1 MHFNGDLF
9 VMLVIVL
16 LFLLWLN
23 TRFKAWLNAPRKLI
37 VPSEEED
44 ASVQGDAVAILE
56 NEGYE
61 VISGK
66 QKIAIHIMLDDQPL
80 ESRLFVDYFASMDGE
95 QYIVKLAKNRKP
107 LELTGSAI
115 RDRLL
120 PYQLLYDDIDGIL
133 YIDAEAGS
141 IRKIIFTLDS

>member
-1 MHFNGDLF
+1 MHVNGDLF

-16 LFLLWLN
+16 LLLLWLN
-23 TRFKAWLNAPRKLI
+23 ARFKAWLNAPRKPMMPL
-37 VPSEEED
+37 EEE
-44 ASVQGDAVAILE
+44 STLVQGDAVAVLE

-66 QKIAIHIMLDDQPL
+66 QKIAIHITLDDQPL
-80 ESRLFVDYFASMDGE
+80 ESRLFIDYFARMDGA

-120 PYQLLYDDIDGIL
+120 AYQLLYDDIDGIL
-133 YIDAEAGS
+133 YIDVEAGS
-141 IRKIIFTLDS
+141 IRKIRFTLDS